1 VEATGGGT
9 QPDGVAAPLR
19 LTPDDPAFPSAAL
32 RARPQPTQLF
42 AHGDLALLQRPAVA
56 IVGSRQPSPYG
67 VHVAFEAARALAEA
81 GVVVVS
87 GAAKGLDARAHQ
99 GALAAGGGT
108 IAVLGCGIDVT
119 YPVENA
125 ALLAEIRAK
134 GLVLTELPAGTHPAP
149 WTFPMRNRLIC
160 ALARALLVV
169 EGRARGGTSNSVEWA
184 VKVETPIFAVPG
196 RITDDVAEG
205 PNLLIQQG
213 AHPYLGPADLL
224 DFLQVAH
231 RATPKVAPLAEATH
245 AARAELHGAEATLY
259 DLITTQP
266 VHVDHL
272 SARSALDPGLA
283 LAALSSLE
291 LQGLIRQL
299 PGKHFV
305 LAA

>member
-1 VEATGGGT
+1 MEAAGRGA
-9 QPDGVAAPLR
+9 QPGRVAEPVR
-19 LTPDDPAFPSAAL
+19 LVPEDAAFPRAAL
-32 RARPQPTQLF
+32 RARPQPAQLF
-42 AHGDLALLQRPAVA
+42 AHGDLTLLQRTAVA

-108 IAVLGCGIDVT
+108 IAVLGTGLDVA
-119 YPVENA
+119 YPAENA

-134 GLVLTELPAGTHPAP
+134 GLVLTEFPAGTHPAP
-149 WTFPMRNRLIC
+149 WTFPARNRLIC
-160 ALARALLVV
+160 TLAKALLVV
-169 EGRARGGTSNSVEWA
+169 EGRAKGGTSNSVEWA
-184 VKVETPIFAVPG
+184 IRFETPIFAVPG

-224 DFLQVAH
+224 DFLHIAH
-231 RATPKVAPLAEATH
+231 RPAAGSTLAEA
-245 AARAELHGAEATLY
+245 AQVPRAELHGAEAALY

-266 VHVDHL
+266 LHVDLL
-272 SARSALDPGLA
+272 SERSALEPGLA

>member
-1 VEATGGGT
+1 MEAAGGGA
-9 QPDGVAAPLR
+9 QPGRRVEPVR
-19 LTPDDPAFPSAAL
+19 LVPDDAAFPRAAL
-32 RARPQPTQLF
+32 RARPQPDQLF
-42 AHGDLALLQRPAVA
+42 ACGDLALLQRPAVA

-108 IAVLGCGIDVT
+108 IAVLGTGLDIV
-119 YPVENA
+119 YPAENA
-125 ALLAEIRAK
+125 GLLTQIREK
-134 GLVLTELPAGTHPAP
+134 GLVLTEFDAGTHPAP
-149 WTFPMRNRLIC
+149 WTFPARNRLIC
-160 ALARALLVV
+160 ALAKALLVV
-169 EGRARGGTSNSVEWA
+169 EGRPKGGTSNSVDWA
-184 VKVETPIFAVPG
+184 IKLETPIFAVPG

-224 DFLQVAH
+224 DFLHIPHRHAGAAPAEGAQV
-231 RATPKVAPLAEATH
+231 P
-245 AARAELHGAEATLY
+245 RAELHGAEATLY

-266 VHVDHL
+266 VHVDQL
-272 SARSALDPGLA
+272 SERSALEPGLA

-291 LQGLIRQL
+291 LQGLVRQL